1 MTGGVEAR
9 IAIAAKVGI
18 ELINNGRSLQRQ
30 RPFLLI
36 DGDIG
41 VGLSGEA
48 AYTNTNIFL
57 YPKFKFNV

>member
-9 IAIAAKVGI
+9 IAIAAKAGT
-18 ELINNGRSLQRQ
+18 ELINNGRCLQRQ
-30 RPFLLI
+30 RPFLFI
-36 DGDIG
+36 DGDFG

-48 AYTNTNIFL
+48 AYINTNIFL